1 MQAKAPPLPQKET
14 PSFPNQQNPWPSS
27 AWTIVLRS
35 PIPSSRRNH
44 RISCI
49 CLPRRQSPMV
59 STASLLTPI
68 TRGQPIPH
76 PSRSRRHTHPYRCT
90 MYLTPMHT
98 RGIIIL
104 DWMPLCIQ
112 TMLQVKKYNGEQ
124 KKFYTLALLLLERT
138 TALYRDNYDWVL
150 KSFTMVPDP

>member
-1 MQAKAPPLPQKET
+1 
-14 PSFPNQQNPWPSS
+14 
-27 AWTIVLRS
+27 
-35 PIPSSRRNH
+35 
-44 RISCI
+44 
-49 CLPRRQSPMV
+49 
-59 STASLLTPI
+59 
-68 TRGQPIPH
+68 
-76 PSRSRRHTHPYRCT
+76 